1 MPEQTAKVMPDPMT
15 KWTPAPDWTTVKIVR
30 ADWSAKSV
38 LGLSMALVAGNI
50 AVLAIF
56 GIYAPTWP
64 RIGAWQVSVNASD
77 HVIRIARDKALIVTS
92 SPLPFE
98 TGWNAAGF
106 SVTDASGAYGVIE
119 IAGPALAEIIAEASA
134 VDIDARTRSA
144 ALLFAGIAC
153 LAARTAPDVA
163 RVYMEAGLQDL
174 SLALAGEAHIAEM
187 NAPTAMRHI

>member
-1 MPEQTAKVMPDPMT
+1 MPEQAVKIMPDPMA
-15 KWTPAPDWTTVKIVR
+15 KWTPAPDWTAVEIVR
-30 ADWSAKSV
+30 ADWSAKPV
-38 LGLSMALVAGNI
+38 LGLSVTLVAGNI
-50 AVLAIF
+50 AAAISALAPDMT
-56 GIYAPTWP
+56 G
-64 RIGAWQVSVNASD
+64 IGAWQMARASG
-77 HVIRIARDKALIVTS
+77 HILRIGRDKALIVTS

-163 RVYMEAGLQDL
+163 RVYMEAGYMTYLWRWL
-174 SLALAGEAHIAEM
+174 ERR
-187 NAPTAMRHI
+187 T

>member
-1 MPEQTAKVMPDPMT
+1 MPEQTAKVMPDPMA
-15 KWTPAPDWTTVKIVR
+15 KWTPSPAWTAAQIVR
-30 ADWSAKSV
+30 ADWSAKPI

-50 AVLAIF
+50 AAATSALA
-56 GIYAPTWP
+56 PNLS
-64 RIGAWQVSVNASD
+64 RVGAWQMVSASD
-77 HVIRIARDKALIVTS
+77 HVLRIARDKALVVTLA
-92 SPLPFE
+92 PIPFE

-163 RVYMEAGLQDL
+163 RVYMEAGYMTYLWRWL
-174 SLALAGEAHIAEM
+174 ERR
-187 NAPTAMRHI
+187 T